1 MKQDFII
8 KLQGKQ
14 HAKGRGRLVFMLLC
28 FIAALVIL
36 MVYSSNYFIALL
48 APVFCLILRLK
59 NISAEKTFLADAV
72 CTVSTHDFGVVLSIK
87 SAQSQQCE
95 THNVLYS
102 NTNKFT
108 VGDRKV
114 TINYIDNTKRK
125 SYERLIEFHIMP
137 DDTAF
142 WTELSNE
149 FRK

>member
-8 KLQGKQ
+8 KLRGKQ
-14 HAKGRGRLVFMLLC
+14 HAKGRGRLVFMLIC
-28 FIAALVIL
+28 FIVALVIL
-36 MVYSSNYFIALL
+36 MMYSSYYFIVLFV
-48 APVFCLILRLK
+48 PVFCLILRLK

-87 SAQSQQCE
+87 STQSKQCE

-108 VGDRKV
+108 VGERKV
-114 TINYIDNTKRK
+114 TISYTDNTKSK
-125 SYERLIEFHIMP
+125 QYERLVEFHILP

-142 WTELSNE
+142 WTELSNK
-149 FRK
+149 FSK